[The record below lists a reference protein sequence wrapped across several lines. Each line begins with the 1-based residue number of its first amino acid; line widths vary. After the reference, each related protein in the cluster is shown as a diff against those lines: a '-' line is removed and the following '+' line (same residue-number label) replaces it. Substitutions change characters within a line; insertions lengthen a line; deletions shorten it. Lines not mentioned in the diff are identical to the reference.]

1 MKQKFSTSW
10 ISSIQVRKQRKYRYN
25 APLHLRHKFLSANL
39 SKELRAKYSKRNVP
53 LRKDDEVLVMR
64 GKFSK
69 KKGKIL
75 LVNLKTSKVK
85 IVGLTRKKVDGTE
98 INVPFDPSNLQIID
112 LNLDDKK
119 RLKDIKRE
127 EKKIEERKEEVKQ
140 ELEKKN
146 VSIKSESK

>member
-10 ISSIQVRKQRKYRYN
+10 ISSVQVRKQRKYRYN

-39 SKELRAKYSKRNVP
+39 SKELREKYNKRNVP

-75 LVNLKTSKVK
+75 LVNLKISKVK
-85 IVGLTRKKVDGTE
+85 IVGLTRKKVDGTDV
-98 INVPFDPSNLQIID
+98 NVSFDPSNLQIIN
-112 LNLDDKK
+112 LNLEDIK

-127 EKKIEERKEEVKQ
+127 EKKIEEKKEEVKK

-146 VSIKSESK
+146 VSVKSESK